1 LSTVVV
7 PEILQSDNGS
17 EFLGKC
23 ITYIKEY
30 FKTVTIVKGKPRCPN
45 EQGSVERGNANIK
58 KALHKWQQAYP
69 DEKWPLVGI
78 YVVNQQINTRPIDN
92 KALRSAY
99 EIYYRKQVSGTT
111 SYSLGSDY

>member
-1 LSTVVV
+1 M
-7 PEILQSDNGS
+7 
-17 EFLGKC
+17 GKC
-23 ITYIKEY
+23 ISYVKEY
-30 FKTVTIVKGKPRCPN
+30 FKTVTIDKGKPCYPN
-45 EQGSVERGNANIK
+45 EQGGVERGNVDFN

-78 YVVNQQINTRPIDN
+78 YVVNHQINTRPTDN
-92 KALRSAY
+92 KVLRSAY